1 MSVENRFIAGGSGA
15 VGATSGGKTTAVN
28 NLGTASVQVIAANP
42 SRMKITFHNPG
53 TVDVL
58 VAMAKNAAG
67 AALAPTFSA
76 RGGGFLI
83 YANGG
88 EKSFDGECQ
97 LAWVAVAAS
106 GSGNPLTIVESNT

>member
-1 MSVENRFIAGGSGA
+1 MSVGNRYIAGGSGA
-15 VGATSGGKTTAVN
+15 VGSTSGGKTTVVN
-28 NLGTASVQVIAANP
+28 TLDTTAIQVVDGNP
-42 SRMKITFHNPG
+42 SRQHITFHNPG

-58 VAMAKNAAG
+58 VSMVADKAG
-67 AALAPTFSA
+67 AAIPLTFSA
-76 RGGGFLI
+76 RGGGFII

-97 LAWVAVAAS
+97 LAWQAVAAS